1 MVKKSLLVF
10 LKKNT
15 IMSRKSNYKCKKC
28 GYATDIYEG
37 RGFMGQHIEAM
48 TCPACHNIVPLVV
61 GGVIGDAAPSFN
73 SLVGRLCLHCVP
85 TAYTSGITTHAPVVE
100 ARCNPL
106 ATPNFGRKKPQ
117 SSLSVLFQYHK
128 TSVSNFKIC
137 EFFFFLDKKQY
148 FYSQLSKQKQYS
160 TYLLG
165 ILIY

>member
-48 TCPACHNIVPLVV
+48 TCPDCHNIVPLVV

-73 SLVGRLCLHCVP
+73 SLVGRLCLRCGSDRIHLWDYHTCPRCGGEMQP
-85 TAYTSGITTHAPVVE
+85 TGDS
-100 ARCNPL
+100 
-106 ATPNFGRKKPQ
+106 
-117 SSLSVLFQYHK
+117 
-128 TSVSNFKIC
+128 
-137 EFFFFLDKKQY
+137 EFW
-148 FYSQLSKQKQYS
+148 
-160 TYLLG
+160 T
-165 ILIY
+165 